1 MTATASPRVLVVD
14 DAPDSVEVVRR
25 NLTARGCD
33 VLTAGNVAQAVS
45 ILDGERVDLVITDL
59 RMPKVGGLELVRHVR
74 ENTRDTEIIV
84 ITGYPSING
93 AVQAMKT
100 GAEEY
105 LPKPF
110 TDEELLAAVERAM
123 AKLRARRAAHPNG
136 ASGSPLIQ
144 GIIGESAALREVLD
158 AARKAAATNAT
169 VLLSGESGTGKELVA
184 RAIHYQSARANAPF
198 VPVNCGAVPEGL
210 LESELFGH
218 VKGAFT
224 GATEAR
230 AGFFHAADGGTL
242 FLDEIGEMSLAMQV
256 KLLRV
261 LQDKEVWM
269 VGASRARQLDVRII
283 AATNIDLPRLVKS
296 RAFREDLFYRL
307 NVITIPI
314 PPLRDRGDDVLLLAQ
329 HFAKK
334 LATELGKPV
343 PRFSDDVLRVFR
355 QHYWPGNVRE
365 LENVIQRLVVMVE
378 EDVVEIPDLP
388 CIMRFSTARDS
399 RVSRRLAEVEMEHIC
414 NVLTSVQGNK
424 TRAAEILGID
434 RKTLRDKL
442 KTLGMA
448 AGDRTQAGKISP
460 VGKSAPGL
468 RALRGDKPATG

>member
-1 MTATASPRVLVVD
+1 VTAPASPRVLVVD

-25 NLTARGCD
+25 NLTANGCE
-33 VLTAGNVAQAVS
+33 VLTASSVAQAVG
-45 ILDGERVDLVITDL
+45 ILDGEPVDLVITDL

-74 ENTRDTEIIV
+74 ENMRNTEIIV
-84 ITGYPSING
+84 VTGYPSIGG
-93 AVQAMKT
+93 AVRAMKT

-110 TDEELLAAVERAM
+110 TDTELLTAVECAM
-123 AKLRARRAAHPNG
+123 AKLRARRAAHSNG
-136 ASGSPLIQ
+136 DGGGPRIQ
-144 GIIGESAALREVLD
+144 GIIGESPALREVLD
-158 AARKAAATNAT
+158 AVRKASASNAT

-184 RAIHYQSARANAPF
+184 RAIHYQSARGSAPF

-224 GATEAR
+224 GATESR
-230 AGFFHAADGGTL
+230 AGLFHAADGGTL

-269 VGASRARQLDVRII
+269 VGASRPRRLDVRII
-283 AATNIDLPRLVKS
+283 AATNIDLPRLVRS

-307 NVITIPI
+307 HVITIPI
-314 PPLRDRGDDVLLLAQ
+314 PPLRERGDDVLLLAQ
-329 HFAKK
+329 HFATK
-334 LATELGKPV
+334 LANELGKPV

-355 QHYWPGNVRE
+355 HHHWPGNVRE

-378 EDVVEIPDLP
+378 DDVVEIPDLP
-388 CIMRFSTARDS
+388 CIMRFSSAGDS
-399 RVSRRLAEVEMEHIC
+399 RVTRPLAEVEMEHIC
-414 NVLTSVQGNK
+414 NVLEFAQGNK

-442 KTLGMA
+442 KTLGMGTSDCTH
-448 AGDRTQAGKISP
+448 AGSISP
-460 VGKSAPGL
+460 VGEFSPGL
-468 RALRGDKPATG
+468 RALDGDKTAGG